1 MRACSETSSSP
12 ESFKLQ
18 LCPYVVVV
26 IVVQRSRPVRLRIRM
41 AQYMS
46 GSLRVCERT
55 KKKRG
60 GGVEREVSNKRTKN
74 TNANAF
80 AG

>member
-1 MRACSETSSSP
+1 MLEDKNGTI
-12 ESFKLQ
+12 
-18 LCPYVVVV
+18 YVL
-26 IVVQRSRPVRLRIRM
+26 I
-41 AQYMS
+41 
-46 GSLRVCERT
+46 SLRPRAYT

-60 GGVEREVSNKRTKN
+60 GGVERKVFNKQTKN

>member
-1 MRACSETSSSP
+1 MSLRCGGHSSTAFSP
-12 ESFKLQ
+12 CTLEDKNGTI
-18 LCPYVVVV
+18 YVW
-26 IVVQRSRPVRLRIRM
+26 ISPRLR
-41 AQYMS
+41 AYK
-46 GSLRVCERT
+46 

-60 GGVEREVSNKRTKN
+60 GGVVREVSNKRTKN